1 MRDEE
6 LQVDVK
12 VIEEIVLGSKGFFDD
27 QRLVSD
33 VRTKGTADYVT
44 QVDIQVQRWLKE
56 KLEERYPWIQFMG
69 EEKDNSDL
77 DFGRPL
83 WIVDPVDGT
92 TNLLHDYKQSA
103 VSIGLWDGRGIR
115 IGVVYLPFLNEF
127 FWAKEGEGAFLNG
140 SRISVSEN
148 KTLEE
153 SLIAI
158 GTSPYYKENAERI
171 FDMTKRLFMKCQD
184 IRRGGS
190 AAIDMVYVACGRLDG
205 YFEMNLN
212 PWDYSGAYLIVKEAG
227 GMVAEFD
234 GSPVQF
240 HKQSHLIVS
249 NGHIWN
255 EMQME
260 INI

>member
-1 MRDEE
+1 MDKELHIDRKDIEE
-6 LQVDVK
+6 L
-12 VIEEIVLGSKGFFDD
+12 VLYTRRFFND
-27 QRLVSD
+27 QRLASD
-33 VRTKGTADYVT
+33 VRSKGPADYVT
-44 QVDIQVQRWLKE
+44 QVDIQVQKWLKE
-56 KLEERYPWIQFMG
+56 KLEEKYPRIQFMG
-69 EEKDNSDL
+69 EEKDNSGL
-77 DFGRPL
+77 DFNRPM

-103 VSIGLWDGRGIR
+103 VSIGLWDGKR
-115 IGVVYLPFLNEF
+115 IGLGAVYLPFLNEF
-127 FWAKEGEGAFLNG
+127 FWAAEGEGAFLNG
-140 SRISVSEN
+140 SRIRVSNN

-171 FDMTKRLFMKCQD
+171 FDMSRRIFMKCQD

-240 HKQSHLIVS
+240 HKKSHLIVS
-249 NGHIWN
+249 NGHIWH
-255 EMQME
+255 EMQKE
-260 INI
+260 ICI